1 MDFIF
6 QDFST
11 AIAEGNGYQLA
22 QTLSPELPP
31 ETLKI
36 IWKSTNHHD
45 AKGYIRRNLKNV
57 SSPLRL
63 AADELDAW
71 TDVYLAYW
79 KAAGAILAVQRE
91 IVAPGR
97 PSWVNVYETWK
108 DMTLLLK
115 RGYQNFGFGAWTIPC
130 LYAAGK
136 YLRVFAI
143 KADDEWSA
151 NSADHAAAT
160 FGDDFDPEMEA
171 HQRLEDCA
179 RHLNGLFSLCLTDR
193 APIEESRIWGIYY
206 IINLLFKTYFKLNQA
221 SLSRTILKNLHAY
234 QGKMPQLDQFP
245 KSQQVT
251 FKYYEG
257 VLFFLEENYVEAER
271 RLAEA
276 LSICHKDSRRNKELI
291 LTYLIPCHLL
301 TTHTLPT
308 QELLEPYPHLQ
319 KLFLPL
325 ARCIKK
331 GDLHAFDQALKD
343 GEDEFVKRRIYLPLE
358 RAHDTC
364 LRNLLRKTFLAGG
377 FDDAAADPPVRR
389 TRIPL
394 VEFTAAL
401 SLGNKQQTDS
411 DEVEC
416 QIANMIYKGLMKGY
430 IAREKQ
436 FVVVSKKGDAFP
448 GTGV

>member
-57 SSPLRL
+57 SSLLRL

-79 KAAGAILAVQRE
+79 KATGAILAVQRE

-108 DMTLLLK
+108 EMTLLLK
-115 RGYQNFGFGAWTIPC
+115 RGYQNFGFSAWTIPC

-143 KADDEWSA
+143 KADDEWST

-193 APIEESRIWGIYY
+193 
-206 IINLLFKTYFKLNQA
+206 
-221 SLSRTILKNLHAY
+221 
-234 QGKMPQLDQFP
+234 
-245 KSQQVT
+245 
-251 FKYYEG
+251 
-257 VLFFLEENYVEAER
+257 
-271 RLAEA
+271 
-276 LSICHKDSRRNKELI
+276 
-291 LTYLIPCHLL
+291 
-301 TTHTLPT
+301 
-308 QELLEPYPHLQ
+308 
-319 KLFLPL
+319 
-325 ARCIKK
+325 
-331 GDLHAFDQALKD
+331 
-343 GEDEFVKRRIYLPLE
+343 
-358 RAHDTC
+358 
-364 LRNLLRKTFLAGG
+364 
-377 FDDAAADPPVRR
+377 
-389 TRIPL
+389 
-394 VEFTAAL
+394 
-401 SLGNKQQTDS
+401 
-411 DEVEC
+411 
-416 QIANMIYKGLMKGY
+416 
-430 IAREKQ
+430 
-436 FVVVSKKGDAFP
+436 
-448 GTGV
+448 